1 MHNCKTTRERA
12 TELLLNG
19 SEVDESPQCEDCR
32 HELDALKETL
42 RLTRRMIEAAAP
54 ADGYWSGYHQRLKKN
69 LATATAK
76 VEDPIT
82 NHPTP
87 VETFSWRRIFT
98 LSVRVPVAA
107 AAGLLLVFAGLL
119 FLVSK
124 TSRAEITRQEV
135 SVVQVPVEVP
145 VVQEKIVIRVVY
157 KQAKRQ
163 STRRNSE
170 REIGNPTLA
179 KSRTVSPITLGGFR
193 PTDEV
198 KLTVIK
204 GASPDEK

>member
-19 SEVDESPQCEDCR
+19 AEVDEILQCEDCR

-42 RLTRRMIEAAAP
+42 RLTKRMIEAAAP
-54 ADGYWSGYHQRLKKN
+54 AAGYWAGYHQRLKKN
-69 LATATAK
+69 LTTATAQ

-82 NHPTP
+82 TKPAS
-87 VETFSWRRIFT
+87 VETFSWRRVFT
-98 LSVRVPVAA
+98 LSVRVPVVVAA
-107 AAGLLLVFAGLL
+107 ALLLVFAGLL
-119 FLVSK
+119 FLVGK
-124 TSRAEITRQEV
+124 TSRAEITKQTV
-135 SVVQVPVEVP
+135 SIVKVPVEVP
-145 VVQEKIVIRVVY
+145 VVQEKIVTRVVY

-163 STRRNSE
+163 SIRRNSE
-170 REIGNPTLA
+170 RELGNPTLA
-179 KSRTVSPITLGGFR
+179 KSRSVTPITLGGFK
-193 PTDEV
+193 PMDEV